1 MKSIN
6 DKLLLLKESQLVN
19 APIAHPIFFRINNN
33 DQRKSFEKLLGVPG
47 IIVSDFLIT
56 QIEELIKI
64 KTPSIKYT
72 DQELKAQA
80 LKHIE
85 PLTIEEYGVWV
96 YYPWSN
102 RLVHIP
108 DEEEFIEIRT
118 SRNQYKI
125 TKEERDELRTK
136 CIGVVG
142 LSVGQSVALTLAMER
157 ICGELRLAD
166 FDTLELTNLNRI
178 RTGVHNLGIPKVIA
192 VAREIFEIDPF
203 FKVKCFLDGLQ
214 EENMDT
220 FFLDGGKLD
229 LLIEESDGLDIKVL
243 SRFKARELK
252 IPVLMETSD
261 RCMVDVERFDL
272 EPNRSILHGLVD
284 HLDIETLKGLKTNE
298 DKIPYLLDILGLDNC
313 SIRIKASMLEID
325 QTINTWP
332 QLASSVT
339 MGGGISADVS
349 RRILLGHYKDS
360 GRYHIDIEELICDKK
375 PNYFLTPETPTFD
388 YTDVEGLSA
397 KFKVT
402 IDDNQV
408 RLSKEEFT
416 KIVEAAILAP
426 SGGNS
431 QPWKWVLKNNS
442 LLLFYD
448 FDAEPTFLGYGN
460 TANILS
466 LGASME
472 NAVLQAKKMG
482 LDSKVIAYP
491 DKTIK
496 QLVAQVKFYQEHK
509 SEPKLAALIEA
520 VGYRNT
526 NRNIVERPEIENE
539 KLLQLI
545 NVAKEMPGAEL
556 RVFTSEKELN
566 DIADIIG
573 EIEIIRLLEKA
584 GQSDFAEEIGW
595 TKRENEKRHD
605 GVDIR
610 TVDLTNS
617 EVAGMK
623 IAANAEVIALIK
635 KWKGGGAFKK
645 LTKKSID
652 SSAAVCILSMSEQSL
667 TDYFNGGRILERIWL
682 TANAIGLAFQ
692 PISASIFLYTRLM
705 AGKGENISEEG
716 QKKLWDL
723 RPKFENIFKIKEGQA
738 DILIFRL
745 TIADTPE
752 VKSLRRPLETA
763 FKIIEN
769 E

>member
-1 MKSIN
+1 MKSITE
-6 DKLLLLKESQLVN
+6 KLNILLSSRLEKDAIVQPV
-19 APIAHPIFFRINNN
+19 FFRIN
-33 DQRKSFEKLLGVPG
+33 DPLQKELFAELLNTPG

-64 KTPSIKYT
+64 KTPYLKFT
-72 DQELKAQA
+72 DQELRKKA
-80 LKHIE
+80 LSYIE
-85 PLTIEEYGVWV
+85 PLSIEEYGVWV

-102 RLVHIP
+102 RLVHIV

-125 TKEERDELRTK
+125 TKEERDELSSK
-136 CIGVVG
+136 SIGVVG
-142 LSVGQSVALTLAMER
+142 LSVGQSVALTIAMER

-166 FDTLELTNLNRI
+166 FDVLELTNLNRI
-178 RTGVHNLGIPKVIA
+178 RTGVHNLGIQKVIA

-203 FKVKCFLDGLQ
+203 LRVKCFLDGLQ
-214 EENMDT
+214 EENMDS
-220 FFLDGGKLD
+220 FFLDGGKLN

-272 EPNRSILHGLVD
+272 EPERSILHGLVD
-284 HLDIETLKGLKTNE
+284 HLDIATLKKLKTNE

-313 SIRIKASMLEID
+313 SLRIKASMLEID

-339 MGGGISADVS
+339 MGGGITADVS
-349 RRILLGHYKDS
+349 RRILLGQYNDS
-360 GRYHIDIEELICDKK
+360 GRYHIDIEEIICDKK
-375 PNYFLTPETPTFD
+375 PKNFPISAAPNFD
-388 YTDVEGLSA
+388 YTDIVGLSS
-397 KFKVT
+397 KFTV
-402 IDDNQV
+402 IADDNQAK
-408 RLSKEEFT
+408 LSKAEFT

-460 TANILS
+460 TATILA
-466 LGASME
+466 LGSSME
-472 NAVLQAKKMG
+472 NAVLQAKSMH
-482 LDSKVIAYP
+482 LDSKVIVYP
-491 DKTIK
+491 DKTIT
-496 QLVAQVKFYQEHK
+496 QLVAQVKFYPEK
-509 SEPKLAALIEA
+509 ETNSKLDKLVEA
-520 VGYRNT
+520 IGYRNT
-526 NRNIVERPEIENE
+526 NRNIVERPIIEEE
-539 KLLQLI
+539 KLQELI
-545 NVAKEMPGAEL
+545 KVAKEMSGADL
-556 RVFTSEKELN
+556 RIFTSELELN

-595 TKRENEKRHD
+595 TKLENEKRRD

-617 EVAGMK
+617 ELAGMK
-623 IAANAEVIALIK
+623 IAVNAEVISLVK
-635 KWKGGGAFKK
+635 KWNGGGAFKK

-652 SSAAVCILSMSEQSL
+652 SSGAVCILSMSDQTL
-667 TDYFNGGRILERIWL
+667 TDYFNGGRILQRIWL
-682 TANAIGLAFQ
+682 TANLLGLAFQ
-692 PISASIFLYTRLM
+692 PITASIFLYTRLM
-705 AGKGENISEEG
+705 AGKGENISDEG

-723 RPKFENIFKIKEGQA
+723 RPKFENIFKIKKGDA
-738 DILIFRL
+738 DIMIFRL

-763 FKIIEN
+763 FKIIDDE
-769 E
+769 